1 METHIGVGVGQ
12 YIEKEILS
20 AKKYLLLVSPGISLS
35 IGKKIFDIAKNE
47 VAVKILT
54 SEKGGSDSEKTNQLA
69 LELISTKNS
78 ESENGDLRNLSL
90 DYKIVSKD
98 ETKLIH
104 PKIYV
109 IDGLCAIVGSANLT
123 ENGFQNFVE
132 YIQIF
137 RDKSEVDKVEKDFY
151 LLWNQ
156 FSYMK

>member
-12 YIEKEILS
+12 HIEKEIFS
-20 AKKYLLLVSPGISLS
+20 AKKYLLLVSPGISFS
-35 IGKKIFDIAKNE
+35 IGKKIFDIAKKGIT
-47 VAVKILT
+47 VKILT

-78 ESENGDLRNLSL
+78 ESQNNELRNLSL
-90 DYKIVSKD
+90 DYKIVSKN
-98 ETKLIH
+98 ETKLVH

-137 RDKSEVDKVEKDFY
+137 RDKTEVDKIEKDFDI
-151 LLWNQ
+151 LWNQ
-156 FSYMK
+156 FSYLK